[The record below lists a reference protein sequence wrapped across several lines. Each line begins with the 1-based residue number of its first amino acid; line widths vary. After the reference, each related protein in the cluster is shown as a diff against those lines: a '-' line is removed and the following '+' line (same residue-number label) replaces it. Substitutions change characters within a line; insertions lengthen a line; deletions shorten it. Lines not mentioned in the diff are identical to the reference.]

1 MVCSRCR
8 SIVAISATAVLC
20 LGLTSQAYAN
30 VQTSQETTQ
39 SITEEVAAAADNA
52 AADKPEA
59 STKTTIVK
67 DGTAFEAHLEDAT
80 VKVPE
85 DASKGVTASRTSGA
99 AASTSITVGIGGD
112 KEQAG
117 KLASNGSVVYN
128 GETTGRTV
136 HATKDGVRIS
146 NIIRSADAPNEYV
159 HKLTLPNGAKV
170 MRASEYQLSGEDAE
184 NSKAASAQTT
194 NATGESADP
203 IVVVDK
209 NNMLIAGIG
218 EAWAKDANGKDVP
231 TNYEIKDGS
240 LIQKV
245 DHNQPG
251 VQYPVVADPYLW
263 IDLIDSAEWLQRDE
277 GWTLSVT
284 PTLWAR
290 ANAPGYLIGVWGWNE
305 LYDKYKDVGRGIN
318 TNIGGLRDQYICH
331 QQFAF
336 FKDRWNLDEWRPD
349 VSYPATVAAGCN
361 PD

>member
-1 MVCSRCR
+1 MVCSKRR
-8 SIVAISATAVLC
+8 SIVAFSATAVLC

-30 VQTSQETTQ
+30 AQTSQETTR
-39 SITEEVAAAADNA
+39 SITEEVAAAADKA

-59 STKTTIVK
+59 STNTTIVK

-80 VKVPE
+80 ISIPE

-99 AASTSITVGIGGD
+99 ATSASITVGIGGN
-112 KEQAG
+112 KEQVG
-117 KLASNGSVVYN
+117 KLASNGSIVYG

-159 HKLTLPNGAKV
+159 HELTLPYGAKL

-184 NSKAASAQTT
+184 NSKASSAQTT
-194 NATGESADP
+194 KTIGGSPDP

-209 NNMLIAGIG
+209 NNMLIAGFG
-218 EAWAKDANGKDVP
+218 EAWAKDANGKNVR
-231 TNYEIKDGS
+231 TNYELKEGS

-251 VQYPVVADPYLW
+251 VQYPVVADPFLW
-263 IDLIDSAEWLQRDE
+263 IDLIDSAEWQQRNE
-277 GWTLSVT
+277 GWTLSVA
-284 PTLWAR
+284 PTAWAR
-290 ANAPGYLIGVWGWNE
+290 TNAPGYLVGVWGWDE
-305 LYDKYKDVGRGIN
+305 LYEKYKDVGRGIH

-336 FKDRWNLDEWRPD
+336 LKDRWNLDEWRPD
-349 VSYPATVAAGCN
+349 VSYPSTVAAGCN
-361 PD
+361 PG